1 MGCHHGG
8 FHADAIGSGP
18 MTAASDSLPRDIQT
32 QLDEFA
38 DTIWLEDGLSRN
50 TIASYRSDLA
60 LFAIWLDK
68 RGGDLAQASREDLA
82 AYLAEF
88 SRQARPASQRRLLSA
103 WRRFY
108 RHLIALGRRDTDPT
122 ALIDPPVPAERFPKT
137 LSEAQVEALLE
148 APDTETPLGLR
159 DRCMLE
165 VLYASGLRV
174 SELIE
179 LKVFSVSL
187 QERVVRIIGKGDKE
201 RLVPL
206 GETAGAWLERYY
218 HEARSVILGGK
229 VSDHVFVTRFGSGMS
244 RQMFWRIIKRYA
256 EQAGIRAASLSP
268 HTLRHAFATHL
279 INHGADL
286 RVVQMLLGHA
296 DISTTQVYTHVARE
310 RLKSLHAQHHPRA

>member
-1 MGCHHGG
+1 MTSA
-8 FHADAIGSGP
+8 ADK
-18 MTAASDSLPRDIQT
+18 LPHDIQT
-32 QLDEFA
+32 QLDGFA

-60 LFAIWLDK
+60 LFAIWLVGHD
-68 RGGDLAQASREDLA
+68 RDLAQASREDLA
-82 AYLAEF
+82 CYLAEF
-88 SRQARPASQRRLLSA
+88 CRQAKPASQRRLLSA

-108 RHLIALGRRDTDPT
+108 RYLIAQGRRDTDPT

-148 APDTETPLGLR
+148 APDTATPLGFR

-174 SELIE
+174 SELVE

-206 GETAGAWLERYY
+206 GETAGDWLDRYY
-218 HEARSVILGGK
+218 REARSQILAGK

-244 RQMFWRIIKRYA
+244 RQMFWRIIKQHA
-256 EQAGIRAASLSP
+256 EQAGIRASSLSP

-310 RLKSLHAQHHPRA
+310 RLKSIHAQHHPRA